1 MKALAKIL
9 GFAVAALIVAA
20 LGFYFIEVYAPS
32 PANPTLSA
40 AIQQESIPIG
50 SRTREFL
57 EYVPHDI
64 SPHAPLVIVLH
75 GALMDA
81 RSMREWTGYEFDRL
95 ADQHGFVVV
104 YPDGYKHTWNDC
116 HSQAT
121 FAAHTENIDDVEFV
135 KGLIAREIAQR
146 QIDEKHVYILGY
158 SNGGQMALRFALQA
172 PEQVAGIA
180 IAGASL
186 QAPEDSSCPEQGAV
200 PLLVVQGEKDPIHPI
215 NGGKV
220 TLLGFRYRGRV
231 LSAFDTAQTFAKRLG
246 VTSAPQE
253 IHLDPQKSGDPTSA
267 DGFLWPGAPSPVVA
281 LYKIE
286 DGGHVVPQPLFRY
299 PRILGHTTTAVDM
312 PKLMIEMFHISSK

>member
-1 MKALAKIL
+1 MKTLLKIL

-20 LGFYFIEVYAPS
+20 LGFYCTELYSPS

-40 AIQQESIPIG
+40 AIQQNSIPIG
-50 SRTREFL
+50 SMTREFL

-64 SPHAPLVIVLH
+64 SPHSPLVIVLH
-75 GALMDA
+75 GSLMNA
-81 RSMREWTGYEFDRL
+81 KSMRKWTGYEFDQL

-104 YPDGYKHTWNDC
+104 YPDGYKHNWNDC
-116 HSQAT
+116 HLKAN
-121 FAAHTENIDDVEFV
+121 FAAHTENIDDMGFV
-135 KGLIAREIAQR
+135 KSLIAREVAQR
-146 QIDEKHVYILGY
+146 QIDEKRVYVLGY
-158 SNGGQMALRFALQA
+158 SNGGQMALRLALQA
-172 PEQVAGIA
+172 SEEVAGIA

-215 NGGKV
+215 DGGIV
-220 TLLGFRYRGRV
+220 TLFGFSNRGRV

-253 IHLDPQKSGDPTSA
+253 IHLDPQKGGDPTSA
-267 DGFLWPGAPSPVVA
+267 DGFLWPSAPSPVVA

-286 DGGHVVPQPLFRY
+286 GGGHVVPQPVFRY

>member
-1 MKALAKIL
+1 M
-9 GFAVAALIVAA
+9 
-20 LGFYFIEVYAPS
+20 
-32 PANPTLSA
+32 
-40 AIQQESIPIG
+40 
-50 SRTREFL
+50 TREFL

-64 SPHAPLVIVLH
+64 SPHSPPVIVLH

-81 RSMREWTGYEFDRL
+81 QSMREWTGYEFDQL

-121 FAAHTENIDDVEFV
+121 FPAHTENIDDMGFV
-135 KGLIAREIAQR
+135 KGLIAREVAQR
-146 QIDEKHVYILGY
+146 QIDEKHVYVLGY
-158 SNGGQMALRFALQA
+158 SKGGQMALRLALQD

-186 QAPEDSSCPEQGAV
+186 QAPEDSSCPEQAAV
-200 PLLVVQGEKDPIHPI
+200 PPLVVQGEKDPIHPI

-220 TLLGFRYRGRV
+220 TLSCG
-231 LSAFDTAQTFAKRLG
+231 SATEVECSQRSIPRRRLRSDFS
-246 VTSAPQE
+246 VTSAPQK
-253 IHLDPQKSGDPTSA
+253 IHLDPQKSGDPTLA
-267 DGFLWPGAPSPVVA
+267 DGFLGPDARSPVVA

-286 DGGHVVPQPLFRY
+286 GGGHVVPQPVFRY

-312 PKLMIEMFHISSK
+312 PKLND

>member
-1 MKALAKIL
+1 MKALTKIL
-9 GFAVAALIVAA
+9 GVAVAALIVVA

-40 AIQQESIPIG
+40 AIQQDSIPTG
-50 SRTREFL
+50 SMTREFL

-64 SPHAPLVIVLH
+64 SPHSPLVIVLH
-75 GALMDA
+75 GSLMDA
-81 RSMREWTGYEFDRL
+81 KSMREWTGYEFDQL

-104 YPDGYKHTWNDC
+104 YPDGYKHNWNDC
-116 HSQAT
+116 HLKAT
-121 FAAHTENIDDVEFV
+121 FAAHIENIDDMGFV
-135 KGLIAREIAQR
+135 KGLIAREVAQH
-146 QIDEKHVYILGY
+146 QIDEKHVYVLGY
-158 SNGGQMALRFALQA
+158 SNGGQMALRLALQA
-172 PEQVAGIA
+172 PQQVAGIA

-186 QAPEDSSCPEQGAV
+186 QAAEDSSCPQQGAV

-215 NGGKV
+215 NGGIV
-220 TLLGFRYRGRV
+220 TLFGFSNRGKV

-246 VTSAPQE
+246 VTSAPQQ

-267 DGFLWPGAPSPVVA
+267 DGFLWPSAPSPVVA

-286 DGGHVVPQPLFRY
+286 DGGHAVPQPVFRY

>member
-1 MKALAKIL
+1 M
-9 GFAVAALIVAA
+9 
-20 LGFYFIEVYAPS
+20 
-32 PANPTLSA
+32 
-40 AIQQESIPIG
+40 
-50 SRTREFL
+50 TREFL

-64 SPHAPLVIVLH
+64 SPHSPLVIVLH
-75 GALMDA
+75 GSLMDA
-81 RSMREWTGYEFDRL
+81 KSMREWTGYEFDQL

-104 YPDGYKHTWNDC
+104 YPDGYKHDWNDC
-116 HSQAT
+116 HSKAT
-121 FAAHTENIDDVEFV
+121 FAAHTENIDDMGFV
-135 KGLIAREIAQR
+135 KGLIAREVAQR
-146 QIDEKHVYILGY
+146 QIDEKHVYVLGY
-158 SNGGQMALRFALQA
+158 SNGGQMALRLALQA

-186 QAPEDSSCPEQGAV
+186 QAPEDSSCPEQGSV
-200 PLLVVQGEKDPIHPI
+200 PLLVVDGEKDPFNPI
-215 NGGKV
+215 DGGRV
-220 TLLGFRYRGRV
+220 TLFGFSYRGRA

-267 DGFLWPGAPSPVVA
+267 DGFLWPSAPSPVVA

-286 DGGHVVPQPLFRY
+286 GGGHVVPQPVFRY

>member
-9 GFAVAALIVAA
+9 GFAVAALIVVA

-40 AIQQESIPIG
+40 AIQQDSIPIG
-50 SRTREFL
+50 SMTREFL

-64 SPHAPLVIVLH
+64 SPHSPLVIVLH
-75 GALMDA
+75 GSLMDA
-81 RSMREWTGYEFDRL
+81 KLMREWTGYEFDKL

-104 YPDGYKHTWNDC
+104 YPDGYKHNWNDC
-116 HSQAT
+116 HSKAS
-121 FAAHTENIDDVEFV
+121 FAAHTENIDDMGFV
-135 KGLIAREIAQR
+135 KGLIAREVAQH
-146 QIDEKHVYILGY
+146 QIDKKHVYVLGY
-158 SNGGQMALRFALQA
+158 SNGGQMALRLALQA

-186 QAPEDSSCPEQGAV
+186 PAPEDSSCPEQGAV
-200 PLLVVQGEKDPIHPI
+200 PLLVVDGEKDPIHPI
-215 NGGKV
+215 AGGRI
-220 TLLGFRYRGRV
+220 TLFGFSDRGRA

-246 VTSAPQE
+246 VTSAPQQ

-267 DGFLWPGAPSPVVA
+267 DGFLWPSAPSPVVA
-281 LYKIE
+281 LYKI
-286 DGGHVVPQPLFRY
+286 DGGGHVVPQLVFRY

>member
-9 GFAVAALIVAA
+9 WFAVAALIVVA
-20 LGFYFIEVYAPS
+20 LCFYLIEVYAPS

-40 AIQQESIPIG
+40 AIQQNSIPIG
-50 SRTREFL
+50 NMTREFL

-64 SPHAPLVIVLH
+64 SPHSPLVIVLH

-81 RSMREWTGYEFDRL
+81 KSMREWTGYEFDQL
-95 ADQHGFVVV
+95 ADQRGFVVA

-116 HSQAT
+116 HSEAT
-121 FAAHTENIDDVEFV
+121 FPAHTDNIDDMGFI
-135 KGLIAREIAQR
+135 KGLIAREVAQR
-146 QIDEKHVYILGY
+146 QIDEKHVYVLGY
-158 SNGGQMALRFALQA
+158 SNGGQMALRLALQA

-220 TLLGFRYRGRV
+220 TLLWFSYRGRV
-231 LSAFDTAQTFAKRLG
+231 LSALDTAQTFAKRLG
-246 VTSAPQE
+246 VASTPHQ
-253 IHLDPQKSGDPTSA
+253 IHLDPHRSGDPTPA
-267 DGFLWPGAPSPVVA
+267 DGFLWPSVPSPVVA
-281 LYKIE
+281 LYKIAG
-286 DGGHVVPQPLFRY
+286 GGHVVPQPVFRY
-299 PRILGHTTTAVDM
+299 PGILGHTTTAVDM
-312 PKLMIEMFHISSK
+312 PKLMVEMFHIGSK

>member
-1 MKALAKIL
+1 MKALTKIL

-20 LGFYFIEVYAPS
+20 LGFYCTELYSPS

-40 AIQQESIPIG
+40 AIQQNSIPIG
-50 SRTREFL
+50 SMTREFL

-64 SPHAPLVIVLH
+64 SPHSPLVIVLH
-75 GALMDA
+75 GSLMNA
-81 RSMREWTGYEFDRL
+81 KSMRKWTGYEFDQL

-104 YPDGYKHTWNDC
+104 YPDGYKHNWNDC
-116 HSQAT
+116 HLKAN
-121 FAAHTENIDDVEFV
+121 FAAHTENIDDMGFV
-135 KGLIAREIAQR
+135 KSLIAREVAQR
-146 QIDEKHVYILGY
+146 QIDEKRVYVLGY
-158 SNGGQMALRFALQA
+158 SNGGQMALRLALQA
-172 PEQVAGIA
+172 SEEVAGIA

-215 NGGKV
+215 DGGIV
-220 TLLGFRYRGRV
+220 TLFGFSNRGRV

-253 IHLDPQKSGDPTSA
+253 IHLDPQKGGDPTSA
-267 DGFLWPGAPSPVVA
+267 DGFLWPSAPSPVVA

-286 DGGHVVPQPLFRY
+286 GGGHVVPQPVFRY